1 MDSGLAGQGIL
12 VTGAS
17 GGIGTATARR
27 LAAEGARLVLH
38 YHRNRAAAEAL
49 ATELGPEH
57 LALGADLRD
66 EAQAEALFAQALAQ
80 LPRLDGL
87 VVNAGIWPAADEPL
101 HRMSMAR
108 WQDTLAAD
116 LTSAFLCCRAFLR
129 HLAEVPRREAAIVL
143 IGSTAALFGEA
154 GHADYAAAKAGLAY
168 GLTRT
173 LKNEIAGLAPR
184 GRVNCICPG
193 WVNTRMAAGAADDPA
208 VIGRVTATM
217 ALRKIA
223 RPEDVAAS
231 IAFLLSDRL
240 AGHLSGTI
248 LPLAGGM
255 EGRLLWPE
263 GPYAS

>member
-1 MDSGLAGQGIL
+1 M
-12 VTGAS
+12 
-17 GGIGTATARR
+17 
-27 LAAEGARLVLH
+27 LH

-143 IGSTAALFGEA
+143 IG
-154 GHADYAAAKAGLAY
+154 
-168 GLTRT
+168 
-173 LKNEIAGLAPR
+173 
-184 GRVNCICPG
+184 V
-193 WVNTRMAAGAADDPA
+193 
-208 VIGRVTATM
+208 
-217 ALRKIA
+217 
-223 RPEDVAAS
+223 
-231 IAFLLSDRL
+231 
-240 AGHLSGTI
+240 
-248 LPLAGGM
+248 
-255 EGRLLWPE
+255 RLL
-263 GPYAS
+263 GRDFMLRRS